1 VLAYAPDEERVGA
14 HADFYHEVLEEAL
27 V

>member
-1 VLAYAPDEERVGA
+1 LGYTSEEERVAA
-14 HADFYHEVLEEAL
+14 HAEFYHDILEEAL

>member
-1 VLAYAPDEERVGA
+1 LAYASEEERVAA
-14 HADFYHEVLEEAL
+14 HAEFYHEVLEEAL

>member
-1 VLAYAPDEERVGA
+1 LAYAPDEERVNA
-14 HADFYHEVLEEAL
+14 HAEFYHEVLEEAL